1 MTGMSDR
8 RADIQEFLDTL
19 PENGGFEILFLNA
32 EDFGKRAGET
42 SLFYVIKKNAS
53 LAKGVQR
60 VHLKGLVPKVN
71 MPFILALIAGDSIEQ
86 VAREAI
92 SGKA

>member
-8 RADIQEFLDTL
+8 RADIQSFLEDL
-19 PENGGFEILFLNA
+19 PDNGGFEILFLSA
-32 EDFGKRAGET
+32 DDFGEKVGEKN
-42 SLFYVIKKNAS
+42 LFYVFKKNAS

-60 VHLKGLVPKVN
+60 VHLKGLVPKAN

-86 VAREAI
+86 VAKEA
-92 SGKA
+92 KNV